1 MKHCTL
7 GLLIGSLVLGGIVIP
22 AEARGR
28 HYRHHGRDDAHHVY
42 RHLHP
47 KFHHGYHHGYYAGG
61 FLAGAAT
68 VLAVG
73 ALHTPRVVYQP
84 VYYAGVSR
92 SLGPRAV
99 GGSDPDAKQL
109 HVLLSTL
116 GTRALAAALRLMTH
130 GQTARA
136 PLRRWPLP
144 RERSK

>member
-28 HYRHHGRDDAHHVY
+28 HHRHHGRDDAHHVY
-42 RHLHP
+42 RHVHP
-47 KFHHGYHHGYYAGG
+47 KLHHGYHHGHYAGG

-84 VYYAGVSR
+84 VYYRPPVCRDHWVPGRWEVQTRTQNGFTSYY
-92 SLGPRAV
+92 
-99 GGSDPDAKQL
+99 QL
-109 HVLLSTL
+109 WVPGHWQ
-116 GTRALAAALRLMTH
+116 RH
-130 GQTARA
+130 CD
-136 PLRRWPLP
+136 
-144 RERSK
+144 